1 MAEVFK
7 NSRLAPLPS
16 IGTSGFSAVYTV
28 PAGKRAIIIMAQVAN
43 VEASQV
49 GASVRWTDASA
60 GGAVTYLT
68 DELQV
73 PAASAIN
80 PLTGKLV
87 LEAGDTLEAGQEGT
101 PTSALQMTV
110 SVLEIDDV

>member
-1 MAEVFK
+1 
-7 NSRLAPLPS
+7 
-16 IGTSGFSAVYTV
+16 
-28 PAGKRAIIIMAQVAN
+28 
-43 VEASQV
+43 
-49 GASVRWTDASA
+49 
-60 GGAVTYLT
+60 VTYLT

-73 PAASAIN
+73 PAASAVN
-80 PLTGKLV
+80 PMTGKLV